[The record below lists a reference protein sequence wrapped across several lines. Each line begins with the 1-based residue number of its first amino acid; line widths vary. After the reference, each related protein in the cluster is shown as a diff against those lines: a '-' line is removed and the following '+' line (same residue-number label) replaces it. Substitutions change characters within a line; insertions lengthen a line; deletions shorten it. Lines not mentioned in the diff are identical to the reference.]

1 VKCHQIKLGG
11 NQLIRVSNL
20 PPQSNMRKH
29 SSKNRIHRHHVKVL
43 KSEVMS
49 PRIAWFNFLDFLKLL
64 TKIAVFIGIL
74 GAIGYGVREAIHYTF
89 HQNPDFRLQAIQLN
103 TNDVID
109 ETQLVEQLGIDLNSN
124 IFDFDIDEMER
135 KLLEIPAI
143 QTATIERELPGTLVF
158 HLETRQPQAWIACSE
173 EGLITTRNTDQ
184 FLVDQNGYIY
194 PCPEQ
199 QLELAVNLPIIQVKA
214 DPKHPIAL
222 GVTLKHP
229 EFRRCSH
236 LLDSF
241 RTIFPNDIRIIETI
255 YQPNL
260 WSINLSTRTGTTAT
274 FGLDDHSR
282 QLEYFTQALS
292 HAQKKG
298 YGIET
303 INLIPKQN
311 VPITIGAKTTP
322 PRAIPVEETP
332 ATNKEESRQN
342 NDLQSL
348 LNRN

>member
-1 VKCHQIKLGG
+1 
-11 NQLIRVSNL
+11 
-20 PPQSNMRKH
+20 MRKQ
-29 SSKNRIHRHHVKVL
+29 SSKNKRHRHHVKVL

-64 TKIAVFIGIL
+64 TKIAAVIAAL
-74 GAIGYGVREAIHYTF
+74 LAVGYGVREAIQYTF

-109 ETQLVEQLGIDLNSN
+109 ESGLVEQLAIDLNSN
-124 IFDFDIDEMER
+124 IFDFDTDAMEQ
-135 KLLEIPAI
+135 KLLKIPAI
-143 QTATIERELPGTLVF
+143 HTAKIERELPGTLVF
-158 HLETRQPQAWIACSE
+158 HVVTRQPQAWIACSE
-173 EGLITTRNTDQ
+173 EGLTTTRNIDQ

-199 QLELAVNLPIIQVKA
+199 QLELTVNLPIINVKT

-229 EFRRCSH
+229 EFRRCTH

-241 RTIFPNDIRIIETI
+241 RTIFPNDIRIIETV
-255 YQPNL
+255 YQTNP
-260 WSINLSTRTGTTAT
+260 WSINLSTRSGTTAT

-298 YGIET
+298 YEIET

-311 VPITIGAKTTP
+311 VPITISGKTTP
-322 PRAIPVEETP
+322 PRAIPVDEIP
-332 ATNKEESRQN
+332 VTNNEESRRN

>member
-1 VKCHQIKLGG
+1 
-11 NQLIRVSNL
+11 
-20 PPQSNMRKH
+20 
-29 SSKNRIHRHHVKVL
+29 
-43 KSEVMS
+43 MS
-49 PRIAWFNFLDFLKLL
+49 PRIAWFNFLDFLKLI

-74 GAIGYGVREAIHYTF
+74 AAVGYGVREAIHYTF

-103 TNDVID
+103 ANDVID

-124 IFDFDIDEMER
+124 IFDFDTDAMER

-158 HLETRQPQAWIACSE
+158 HLATRQPQAWIACSE
-173 EGLITTRNTDQ
+173 EGLMTTRNIDQ

-199 QLELAVNLPIIQVKA
+199 QLEHAANLPIIQLKA

-229 EFRRCSH
+229 EFRRCAH
-236 LLDSF
+236 LLNSF

-255 YQPNL
+255 YQTNL
-260 WSINLSTRTGTTAT
+260 WSINLSTRTGTTAI
-274 FGLDDHSR
+274 FGLDDHNR
-282 QLEYFTQALS
+282 QLEYFSQALS
-292 HAQKKG
+292 HAQNKG
-298 YGIET
+298 YEIET

-311 VPITIGAKTTP
+311 IPITTSGKTKP
-322 PRAIPVEETP
+322 PRAIPVEEVP
-332 ATNKEESRQN
+332 VTNNEESRRK

-348 LNRN
+348 LNSN

>member
-1 VKCHQIKLGG
+1 
-11 NQLIRVSNL
+11 
-20 PPQSNMRKH
+20 MRKH
-29 SSKNRIHRHHVKVL
+29 SSKNRRHRHHVKVL

-64 TKIAVFIGIL
+64 TKIAAVIAVL
-74 GAIGYGVREAIHYTF
+74 LAIGYGVREAIQYTF

-103 TNDVID
+103 SNDVID
-109 ETQLVEQLGIDLNSN
+109 ESGLVEHLAIDLSSN
-124 IFDFDIDEMER
+124 IFDFDTDAMEQ

-143 QTATIERELPGTLVF
+143 RTAKIERELPGTLIF
-158 HLETRQPQAWIACSE
+158 HVATRQPQAWIACPE
-173 EGLITTRNTDQ
+173 KGLTTTRNLDH

-199 QLELAVNLPIIQVKA
+199 QLELAANLPIIQVKA
-214 DPKHPIAL
+214 DPKHPIEL
-222 GVTLKHP
+222 GVTLKHS
-229 EFRRCSH
+229 EFRRCVH
-236 LLDSF
+236 LLNSF
-241 RTIFPNDIRIIETI
+241 RTIFPNDIRIIETV
-255 YQPNL
+255 YQINP
-260 WSINLSTRTGTTAT
+260 WSINLSTRSGTTAT

-282 QLEYFTQALS
+282 QLDYFSQALH

-298 YGIET
+298 YEIET

-311 VPITIGAKTTP
+311 VPITLRGEATP
-322 PRAIPVEETP
+322 PRAIPVGDVP
-332 ATNKEESRQN
+332 VTNNEDAQRN